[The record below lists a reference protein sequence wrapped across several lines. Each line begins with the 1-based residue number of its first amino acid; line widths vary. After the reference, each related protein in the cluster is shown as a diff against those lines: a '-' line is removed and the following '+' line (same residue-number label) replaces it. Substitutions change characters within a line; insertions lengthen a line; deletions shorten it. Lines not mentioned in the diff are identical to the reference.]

1 MKKCEICGKLYDD
14 SYDKCPYNHLFAGL
28 NKYTDKKPPNKD
40 DAKKGCF
47 SCLGCL
53 GLIVC
58 VLVGIGIIGNDL
70 PEQPQKEADT
80 EPSKTVLD
88 FGYIQFSQDDLPFLE
103 RFKEQYFVDVQ
114 LSEYDYSCFMDPEAW
129 DANPYIG
136 KETIF
141 IRCAAYGAVKMK
153 EIDKG
158 TTNALVSTH
167 IRSYKNGEN
176 LGTFG
181 FKGYTFK

>member
-58 VLVGIGIIGNDL
+58 VLVGIGIIGNNL

-88 FGYIQFSQDDLPFLE
+88 FGYIQFSKDDLPFLE
-103 RFKEQYFVDVQ
+103 KFKEQYFVNVQ
-114 LSEYDYSCFMDPEAW
+114 LSEYNYNCFMEPEVWNATPL
-129 DANPYIG
+129 DG
-136 KETIF
+136 KETLF
-141 IRCAAYGAVKMK
+141 IRCAAYGAIKTG
-153 EIDKG
+153 ENEKG
-158 TTNALVSTH
+158 STHALVSTH
-167 IRSYKNGEN
+167 IKSNSNGEE
-176 LGTFG
+176 LGSFTISG
-181 FKGYTFK
+181 YKFK